1 MPSPQ
6 FGNKKNIIFPCLLFS
21 VRIMLPH
28 NTNYTVSETES
39 SNILQ
44 TAGQSIEDRAE
55 CLTGY

>member
-1 MPSPQ
+1 
-6 FGNKKNIIFPCLLFS
+6 
-21 VRIMLPH
+21 MLPH

>member
-1 MPSPQ
+1 
-6 FGNKKNIIFPCLLFS
+6 
-21 VRIMLPH
+21 MLPH

-44 TAGQSIEDRAE
+44 TTGQSIEDRAE